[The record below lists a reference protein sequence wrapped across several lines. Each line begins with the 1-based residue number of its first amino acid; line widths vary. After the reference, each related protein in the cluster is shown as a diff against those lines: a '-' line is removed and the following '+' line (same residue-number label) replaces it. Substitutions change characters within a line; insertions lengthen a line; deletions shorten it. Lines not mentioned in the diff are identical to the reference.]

1 MRGELVKKEDK
12 WYIKSIEEGDWET
25 YYELH
30 PDDVEQIKQDALVFD
45 DIEVRI
51 KAWPDTP
58 FTIYEK
64 WEEVDGETKVTR
76 YGKVKSVIEENNEKI
91 QALQFLTTQAQEL
104 DMGYSQSIKRT
115 GKMTEEE
122 WQAAENNLKPKYT
135 PGKGISF
142 YIPTEIS
149 DEEIEKSAKEW
160 YEKEGWVHYKAEIRA
175 WVSACKWYREQLR
188 IRNEKK

>member
-30 PDDVEQIKQDALVFD
+30 PDDVEQIKKDALIFD
-45 DIEVRI
+45 NIEARI

-64 WEEVDGETKVTR
+64 WEEIDGETKVTR
-76 YGKVKSVIEENNEKI
+76 YGKVKSVIEENKEKI

-104 DMGYSQSIKRT
+104 DIGYGQPIKMT
-115 GKMTEEE
+115 GKMTEKE
-122 WQAAENNLKPKYT
+122 WQAAERAQTSSQTK
-135 PGKGISF
+135 
-142 YIPTEIS
+142 IS
-149 DEEIEKSAKEW
+149 DEEIYKASF
-160 YEKEGWVHYKAEIRA
+160 EKESIDWHDGFM
-175 WVSACKWYREQLR
+175 ACAKWYREQLR
-188 IRNEKK
+188 IRNEKE